1 MTAPSSTSRR
11 SIRRHLLTGVL
22 VAGAL
27 IASVAGWAGTAKLAG
42 AVIANG
48 VVVVDSEVKK
58 VQHPTGGIVG
68 ELRVRN
74 DQRVNAGD
82 VVVRLDETQT
92 KANLAVF
99 TKSLDELYARQARLE
114 AEKDGAETIR
124 FPADLLAREANDLQV
139 AHILE
144 GERKLFGLRSEARNG
159 QKAQLRERTAQLK
172 EQVSGLTEQIEAKAT
187 GDCSN

>member
-1 MTAPSSTSRR
+1 M
-11 SIRRHLLTGVL
+11 
-22 VAGAL
+22 AGAL
-27 IASVAGWAGTAKLAG
+27 VASVAGWAGTAKLAG
-42 AVIANG
+42 AVIAKG
-48 VVVVDSEVKK
+48 IVVVESEVKK

-114 AEKDGAETIR
+114 AEKDGAESIQ
-124 FPADLLAREANDLQV
+124 FPADLLAREANDTEV

-159 QKAQLRERTAQLK
+159 QKAQLRERATQLK
-172 EQVSGLTEQIEAKAT
+172 EQVSGSDRADGGKGA
-187 GDCSN
+187 GDRPN